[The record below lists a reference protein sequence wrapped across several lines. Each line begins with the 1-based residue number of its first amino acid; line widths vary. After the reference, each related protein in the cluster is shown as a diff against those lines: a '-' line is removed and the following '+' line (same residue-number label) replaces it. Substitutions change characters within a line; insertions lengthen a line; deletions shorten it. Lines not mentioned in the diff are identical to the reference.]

1 MDNSWCPTLYLHIG
15 FPKTGSTHFQQAV
28 LPELPGMTCFDR
40 PDSPT
45 VEQKAPWDGVLN
57 RLFECSP
64 EVWSQ
69 FGRSIFH
76 ELFGSPEHNAR
87 REQDVLISDEN
98 MWISGA
104 RDPYLVQF
112 HLKRLIELAREW
124 GFVRVRVIA
133 VFRRQDTWMA
143 SAYAQ
148 TSDQYTGACQQDFE
162 EHVHR
167 RLDLSKEYFDT
178 RVDLDYLLQYR
189 LLCEC
194 VGSKNLLFLP
204 YELMKDDIADFY
216 RYWFDFMGLNANS
229 SMGSLLNKASTA
241 KHNVRSSG
249 KATWALRERT
259 TRNVPFVW
267 LRPGRLFSLMGV
279 QPPKLYLRLPDLQR
293 GKEIS
298 LTPELSRRILSRYTE
313 SNKMLNNKIKP
324 DISQYGYL
332 L

>member
-1 MDNSWCPTLYLHIG
+1 
-15 FPKTGSTHFQQAV
+15 
-28 LPELPGMTCFDR
+28 
-40 PDSPT
+40 
-45 VEQKAPWDGVLN
+45 
-57 RLFECSP
+57 
-64 EVWSQ
+64 
-69 FGRSIFH
+69 
-76 ELFGSPEHNAR
+76 
-87 REQDVLISDEN
+87 
-98 MWISGA
+98 
-104 RDPYLVQF
+104 
-112 HLKRLIELAREW
+112 
-124 GFVRVRVIA
+124 
-133 VFRRQDTWMA
+133 MA

-148 TSDQYTGACQQDFE
+148 TSDQYTGASQRDFKQR
-162 EHVHR
+162 VYR
-167 RLDLSKEYFDT
+167 RLDPSKEYFDT
-178 RVDLDYLLQYR
+178 RVDLDYILQHR

-216 RYWFDFMGLNANS
+216 RYWFDFMDLNVNS

-249 KATWALRERT
+249 KATWALRERS